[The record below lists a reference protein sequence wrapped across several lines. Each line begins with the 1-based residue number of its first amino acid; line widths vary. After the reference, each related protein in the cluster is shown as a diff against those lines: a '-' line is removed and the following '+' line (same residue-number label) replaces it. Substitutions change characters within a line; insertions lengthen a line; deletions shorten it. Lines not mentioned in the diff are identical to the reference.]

1 MAGQE
6 SKSAR
11 TIAVAALNR
20 FNPTS
25 LRRPCSAGAL
35 RRGESATR
43 RRERNYASQI
53 LNQLLPQT
61 QQRQKA
67 TDLVF
72 GTIRNSKAI
81 DMVITK
87 LADCP
92 VERIPAGVLNVIRIG
107 AYELIYSPA
116 TAEHAIVNE
125 AVENAKAIAGRKEAG
140 FVNAVLRQIT
150 RHIKNRLAPLS
161 QAQARATLPQTPS
174 AGCEFDID
182 ILPEPQESLADY
194 LSGAFSF
201 PKWLICDWLSE
212 FGTEKTRQI
221 CFAGNRRPSVY
232 IRPNSLK
239 TTTQDLAE
247 KLRRA
252 DIELEILP
260 DESMLRVKGPQAV
273 TELAGFT
280 EGLFTVQDKTASR
293 AAKALAPKADETIL
307 DLCAAPGT
315 KTTQLAELT
324 GDKAK
329 IVATDIDNIRLEKVR
344 ENAARLGINSV
355 RITAYE
361 DIETIAAEIGPFD
374 AVLLDV
380 PCSNTGV
387 LAKRPEARYRIR
399 PEAVT
404 GLTKIQAELL
414 RTAAKMIKPRGRIC
428 YSTCSIQLS
437 ENHQLITGFV
447 EQNPGFECKY
457 EEQIFPSAEKF
468 DCDGGYVAIIG
479 RNE

>member
-1 MAGQE
+1 MAARE

-11 TIAVAALNR
+11 TIAIAALNR

-25 LRRPCSAGAL
+25 LRR
-35 RRGESATR
+35 SATR
-43 RRERNYASQI
+43 RRERDYASQI

-61 QQRQKA
+61 QQRQRA
-67 TDLVF
+67 TDIVF

-81 DMVITK
+81 DMVVTE

-92 VERIPAGVLNVIRIG
+92 VERIPAKVLNVIRVG

-125 AVENAKAIAGRKEAG
+125 AVENAKAIAGKKEAG

-150 RHIKNRLAPLS
+150 RHIKNRQAPLS

-174 AGCEFDID
+174 TGCEFDID
-182 ILPEPQESLADY
+182 ILPEPQESPADY
-194 LSGAFSF
+194 LSSAFSL
-201 PKWLICDWLSE
+201 PEWLISDWLAV

-221 CFAGNRRPSVY
+221 CFASNRRPGIY

-260 DESMLRVKGPQAV
+260 DESMLRIRAPEEV
-273 TELAGFT
+273 TALAGFA

-293 AAKALAPKADETIL
+293 LVMALAPKVDETIL

-324 GDKAK
+324 GDKAR
-329 IVATDIDNIRLEKVR
+329 IIATDIDNIRLEQVR
-344 ENAARLGINSV
+344 ENTARLGINSV
-355 RITAYE
+355 RIAAYE
-361 DIETIAAEIGPFD
+361 NIEAIAAEVGLFD
-374 AVLLDV
+374 AILLDV

-387 LAKRPEARYRIR
+387 LAKRLEVRLRIKPR
-399 PEAVT
+399 TITE
-404 GLTKIQAELL
+404 LTKIQAELL

-468 DCDGGYVAIIG
+468 DCDGGYVAIVG